1 MSKINKLI
9 LHDPVLSEF
18 YEHLIEL
25 EEVDSTNNFAK
36 NLNEK
41 KNGICIYSAN
51 QKFGYGRNNR
61 KWISHKD
68 KSIALSIILKY
79 LINLFY
85 AGYFFGIGFF
95 LTGTYWISNS
105 LQFDDKVSI
114 C

>member
-41 KNGICIYSAN
+41 KKWNMYI
-51 QKFGYGRNNR
+51 FG
-61 KWISHKD
+61 
-68 KSIALSIILKY
+68 KSKIWLWTK
-79 LINLFY
+79 
-85 AGYFFGIGFF
+85 
-95 LTGTYWISNS
+95 
-105 LQFDDKVSI
+105 
-114 C
+114 